1 MMHLLQKYY
10 DCRAIVFTTTPSILD
25 ACKSLGITTSSNM
38 TLNPYGL
45 PYIGSLFHSAASL
58 YSGRF
63 YGYINADILLSSS
76 IMEVLA
82 FIESSFSSRFPNTL
96 IEVCHNSY
104 NVITP
109 KLTADMTMEEYDAS
123 YAKLLKRNI
132 GQRGRSSV
140 DLFILS
146 PQFQRYPFDPMV
158 IARSRIDTYMMYYAL
173 KNNGLLIDIGEASSS
188 LHQGQGTYTNRA
200 KGVAGDDYNW
210 NKDRSKKYFVDLSS
224 ATSVVKRKRNGLF
237 ELEKPRR
244 VVLRKKKSK

>member
-25 ACKSLGITTSSNM
+25 ACKSLGIATSSNM

-82 FIESSFSSRFPNTL
+82 FIESSFSSRSPNTL

-104 NVITP
+104 NVMTP

-132 GQRGRSSV
+132 
-140 DLFILS
+140 
-146 PQFQRYPFDPMV
+146 DPMV

-173 KNNGLLIDIGEASSS
+173 KNKGLLIDIGDASSS